1 MKSVVI
7 SPSGS
12 SPPPVNKLPTF
23 NELHTIK
30 GIIGGMLILEQRKAK
45 DLFSPKRAAKERVIR
60 VWNPQKGAMPKKSP
74 KATEQALL
82 L

>member
-30 GIIGGMLILEQRKAK
+30 GIIGGMLILEAKKAK
-45 DLFSPKRAAKERVIR
+45 DLLSPNSTAKVI
-60 VWNPQKGAMPKKSP
+60 VSAV
-74 KATEQALL
+74 
-82 L
+82 